1 MTTESRRGLL
11 DIVTTGYK
19 LHNVGGS
26 ENFCFFKNTEMLC
39 EYVLFESQ
47 MWNMELLQ
55 IVHSS
60 HDLSY
65 ALAGA

>member
-1 MTTESRRGLL
+1 
-11 DIVTTGYK
+11 
-19 LHNVGGS
+19 VGGS